1 MSIDNIVNVQIS
13 RDTASVSRAGFGTP
27 LIMGINKGFTPLS
40 KVYTNYNDVLLDF
53 NASDKEALAAN
64 AVFSQTI
71 TVKQLLIG
79 RRATSDTVMITVDNA
94 VDNITYSCTIN
105 GTVFSVNS
113 GGSATPT
120 TIATALFTA
129 INLGSEPVTAS
140 DNLDGTYDL
149 VADVASTPYSVKV
162 DANQSIA
169 YTASDTMANDLA
181 NLSIENNTWYGL
193 VLTSRVAQDQLDAAA
208 YIETQKKIFI
218 AGSADADIADT
229 TDAADSTTVAAVF
242 KSLSYAR
249 SAVFYHPPAAN
260 EYIEA
265 AVFGVILP
273 LDPGSYTAAL
283 KDLVGITKN
292 DITATQRT
300 NILAKNANMY
310 SEVGGVGITEF
321 GTVGEGEYIDIIILV
336 DWLDARITEGVFSLL
351 TRLPKV
357 PYTDGG
363 IAGIEAEITKVLQLG
378 QALGGIAT
386 DPQFTV
392 TVPLAS
398 EVSQGDKAA
407 RVLNGVSFVATLTG
421 AIHATNITG
430 TVTL

>member
-79 RRATSDTVMITVDNA
+79 RRATSDTVLITVDNA

-181 NLSIENNTWYGL
+181 NLSIENNDWYGL

-208 YIETQKKIFI
+208 YIETQRKIFF

-229 TDAADSTTVAAVF
+229 TDASDSTTVAAIF

-260 EYIEA
+260 EYI
-265 AVFGVILP
+265 
-273 LDPGSYTAAL
+273 
-283 KDLVGITKN
+283 
-292 DITATQRT
+292 
-300 NILAKNANMY
+300 
-310 SEVGGVGITEF
+310 
-321 GTVGEGEYIDIIILV
+321 
-336 DWLDARITEGVFSLL
+336 
-351 TRLPKV
+351 
-357 PYTDGG
+357 
-363 IAGIEAEITKVLQLG
+363 
-378 QALGGIAT
+378 
-386 DPQFTV
+386 
-392 TVPLAS
+392 
-398 EVSQGDKAA
+398 
-407 RVLNGVSFVATLTG
+407 
-421 AIHATNITG
+421 
-430 TVTL
+430 

>member
-1 MSIDNIVNVQIS
+1 M
-13 RDTASVSRAGFGTP
+13 
-27 LIMGINKGFTPLS
+27 
-40 KVYTNYNDVLLDF
+40 
-53 NASDKEALAAN
+53 
-64 AVFSQTI
+64 
-71 TVKQLLIG
+71 
-79 RRATSDTVMITVDNA
+79 
-94 VDNITYSCTIN
+94 
-105 GTVFSVNS
+105 
-113 GGSATPT
+113 
-120 TIATALFTA
+120 
-129 INLGSEPVTAS
+129 
-140 DNLDGTYDL
+140 
-149 VADVASTPYSVKV
+149 
-162 DANQSIA
+162 
-169 YTASDTMANDLA
+169 
-181 NLSIENNTWYGL
+181 
-193 VLTSRVAQDQLDAAA
+193 
-208 YIETQKKIFI
+208 
-218 AGSADADIADT
+218 
-229 TDAADSTTVAAVF
+229 
-242 KSLSYAR
+242 
-249 SAVFYHPPAAN
+249 
-260 EYIEA
+260 
-265 AVFGVILP
+265 FGVILP

-292 DITATQRT
+292 DITPTQRT